1 MIEEVLAVLQHYQV
15 LQGRRSRGDFFYL
28 QRCWKLHQ
36 SIIQR
41 IQSDEVE
48 KAQKKSS
55 EGDNISVATTTLEP
69 INIFCMDGGG
79 AKGK

>member
-1 MIEEVLAVLQHYQV
+1 MLSTKKRQQPFIETLSWVQL
-15 LQGRRSRGDFFYL
+15 FK
-28 QRCWKLHQ
+28 QRKELHQ
-36 SIIQR
+36 SIIHK

-48 KAQKKSS
+48 KAQRKSS

-69 INIFCMDGGG
+69 INIFCFDGGG

>member
-1 MIEEVLAVLQHYQV
+1 LSTHRQPPFIETLSWVQLFK
-15 LQGRRSRGDFFYL
+15 RR
-28 QRCWKLHQ
+28 KELHQ

-48 KAQKKSS
+48 KAQRKSS

-69 INIFCMDGGG
+69 INIFCMDGGS

>member
-1 MIEEVLAVLQHYQV
+1 MSSTHRQPPFIETLSWVQL
-15 LQGRRSRGDFFYL
+15 FK
-28 QRCWKLHQ
+28 QRKQLHQ

-48 KAQKKSS
+48 KAQRKRS
-55 EGDNISVATTTLEP
+55 EGDNTSVPTTTLEP